1 MDTLY
6 VLACGS
12 QWKYSPSAEIG
23 RELLR
28 AFCEG
33 DPQVRGLAFKFL
45 VAGGELTRALLQQAV
60 DAGVF
65 SRADAARVQL
75 AMERDPEGDD
85 RTE

>member
-12 QWKYSPSAEIG
+12 QWKHSPSAEIG

-33 DPQVRGLAFKFL
+33 GPQVRELAFKFL

-60 DAGVF
+60 DAGVV

-75 AMERDPEGDD
+75 AMERAPEGDD
-85 RTE
+85 RPE